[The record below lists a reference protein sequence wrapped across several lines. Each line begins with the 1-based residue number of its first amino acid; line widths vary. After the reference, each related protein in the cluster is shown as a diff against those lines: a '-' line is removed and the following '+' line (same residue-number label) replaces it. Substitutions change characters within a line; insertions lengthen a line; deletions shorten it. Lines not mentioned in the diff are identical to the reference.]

1 VCVYIAV
8 YARGLAG
15 PTRYGSTTTAE
26 QVTAGLDL
34 QAFTAILTGK
44 ELLVTVVDAD
54 VIAAEPRILRLVKSN
69 SLVRPIKLVQ
79 VVTNYV

>member
-1 VCVYIAV
+1 M
-8 YARGLAG
+8 AG
-15 PTRYGSTTTAE
+15 M
-26 QVTAGLDL
+26 DL
-34 QAFTAILTGK
+34 QAFTAIFTGK

-79 VVTNYV
+79 VVINYV